1 MGRGDD
7 AEARSGNPAG
17 PSGLPPIPRSGAWR
31 QVCLP
36 VLVSGASVS
45 CATACT
51 NPLDVLKVRLQVLD
65 PTRTG
70 TPPPRGMSD
79 ALGRLLRNE
88 GPLALW
94 KGLTPALARAM
105 CYGGLR
111 LGLYQPILGAVESA
125 RGGETPRAPSSSSSP
140 PRVGRPGGAWEAT
153 ARRRATNAKGEALV
167 HDADREAG
175 RAFISAR
182 PSYDG
187 RAASASAGDVA
198 PKVAA
203 GAASGAFAAFL
214 LNPTELIKTRFM
226 ARGPELR
233 NSAWACAVGIA
244 RERGVAGLWRG
255 AGMSTARSAILT
267 ASQCAAYDGAKSF
280 VRGARSVPSSEPES
294 ESESDDLFTHLCASM
309 LTGLVTTTVT
319 NPVDM
324 IKTQLYVSDVQ
335 LPDNSKGSKGR
346 EGPVS
351 ASRARAQG
359 GAAEAARDVLRRE
372 GPRGFMRGWTA
383 NYLRLGPQTV
393 ITFVALE
400 QLRRLAGMDAL

>member
-7 AEARSGNPAG
+7 AEARSGTPAG
-17 PSGLPPIPRSGAWR
+17 PSGVPPVPRSGVWR
-31 QVCLP
+31 QVALP

-65 PTRTG
+65 PTRSG
-70 TPPPRGMSD
+70 TPPPRGMGD

-94 KGLTPALARAM
+94 KGLTPSLARAM

-125 RGGETPRAPSSSSSP
+125 RGGATKSSAPS
-140 PRVGRPGGAWEAT
+140 RVGRPGGAWEAT
-153 ARRRATNAKGEALV
+153 ARSKRKE
-167 HDADREAG
+167 DAFEPDREQTDDENRFRFAN
-175 RAFISAR
+175 
-182 PSYDG
+182 DG
-187 RAASASAGDVA
+187 SVAS
-198 PKVAA
+198 KVSA

-214 LNPTELIKTRFM
+214 LNPTELVKTRLM
-226 ARGPELR
+226 ARDDHTK
-233 NSAWACAVGIA
+233 NKSVTAWSCASTIV
-244 RERGVAGLWRG
+244 RERGVSGLWRG
-255 AGMSTARSAILT
+255 AAMSTTRSAALT
-267 ASQCAAYDGAKSF
+267 ASQCAAYDSAKSF
-280 VRGARSVPSSEPES
+280 VRKRRRGEE
-294 ESESDDLFTHLCASM
+294 DDLLTHLCASM

-324 IKTQLYVSDVQ
+324 IKTQLYM
-335 LPDNSKGSKGR
+335 
-346 EGPVS
+346 S
-351 ASRARAQG
+351 AATNGESAATRNESA
-359 GAAEAARDVLRRE
+359 GAAARRKREVKNSAQPAGAVAAARDVLKRE
-372 GPRGFMRGWTA
+372 GPRGFMRGWSA

-400 QLRRLAGMDAL
+400 QFRRLAGMDAL

>member
-7 AEARSGNPAG
+7 AEARSGTPAG
-17 PSGLPPIPRSGAWR
+17 PSGLPPVPRSDVWR
-31 QVCLP
+31 QVGLP

-65 PTRTG
+65 PTRSG
-70 TPPPRGMSD
+70 SPPPRGMGD

-88 GPLALW
+88 GPLSLW

-125 RGGETPRAPSSSSSP
+125 RGGETRRAASSP
-140 PRVGRPGGAWEAT
+140 SPVGRPGGAWEAT
-153 ARRRATNAKGEALV
+153 ARRRATNANERDAV
-167 HDADREAG
+167 VDADR
-175 RAFISAR
+175 RVS
-182 PSYDG
+182 D
-187 RAASASAGDVA
+187 ASAHRRGASGSSSAGDVA
-198 PKVAA
+198 SKVAA

-233 NSAWACAVGIA
+233 NSAWACAAGIA
-244 RERGVAGLWRG
+244 RERGIAGLWRG

-280 VRGARSVPSSEPES
+280 VRGARSGSEPA
-294 ESESDDLFTHLCASM
+294 ESDDLFTHLCASM

-324 IKTQLYVSDVQ
+324 IKTQLYVSSPGSPG
-335 LPDNSKGSKGR
+335 PDSSENP
-346 EGPVS
+346 GPVS
-351 ASRARAQG
+351 ASRARAPG

-372 GPRGFMRGWTA
+372 GARGFMRGWTA

-400 QLRRLAGMDAL
+400 QLRKLAGMDAL

>member
-7 AEARSGNPAG
+7 AEARSGTPAG
-17 PSGLPPIPRSGAWR
+17 PSGVPPVPRSGVWR
-31 QVCLP
+31 QVALP

-65 PTRTG
+65 PTRSG
-70 TPPPRGMSD
+70 TPPPRGMGD

-94 KGLTPALARAM
+94 KGLTPSLARAM

-125 RGGETPRAPSSSSSP
+125 RGGATKSSAPS
-140 PRVGRPGGAWEAT
+140 RVGRPGGAWEAT
-153 ARRRATNAKGEALV
+153 ARSKRKE
-167 HDADREAG
+167 DAFVEPDREQTDDENRFRFAN
-175 RAFISAR
+175 
-182 PSYDG
+182 DG
-187 RAASASAGDVA
+187 SVAS
-198 PKVAA
+198 KVSA

-214 LNPTELIKTRFM
+214 LNPTELVKTRLM
-226 ARGPELR
+226 ADHTK
-233 NSAWACAVGIA
+233 NDHTKNKSVTAWSCASTIV
-244 RERGVAGLWRG
+244 RERGVSGLWRG
-255 AGMSTARSAILT
+255 AAMSTTRSAALT
-267 ASQCAAYDGAKSF
+267 ASQCAAYDSAKSF
-280 VRGARSVPSSEPES
+280 VRERRRGEE
-294 ESESDDLFTHLCASM
+294 DDLLTHLCASM

-324 IKTQLYVSDVQ
+324 IKTQLYM
-335 LPDNSKGSKGR
+335 
-346 EGPVS
+346 S
-351 ASRARAQG
+351 AATNGESAATRNESA
-359 GAAEAARDVLRRE
+359 GAAARRKREVKNSAQPAGAVAAARDVLKRE
-372 GPRGFMRGWTA
+372 GPRGFMRGWSA

-400 QLRRLAGMDAL
+400 QFRRLAGMDAL

>member
-7 AEARSGNPAG
+7 AEARSGTPAG
-17 PSGLPPIPRSGAWR
+17 PSGLPPVPRSDVWR
-31 QVCLP
+31 QVGLP

-65 PTRTG
+65 PTRSG
-70 TPPPRGMSD
+70 SPPPRGMGD

-88 GPLALW
+88 GPLSLW

-125 RGGETPRAPSSSSSP
+125 RGGETRRAASSP
-140 PRVGRPGGAWEAT
+140 SPVGRPGGAWQAT
-153 ARRRATNAKGEALV
+153 ARRRATNANEQDAV
-167 HDADREAG
+167 VDADRHVSDA
-175 RAFISAR
+175 
-182 PSYDG
+182 
-187 RAASASAGDVA
+187 AGDVA
-198 PKVAA
+198 SKVAA

-233 NSAWACAVGIA
+233 NSAWACAAGIA

-280 VRGARSVPSSEPES
+280 VRGTRRSLGPENSEK
-294 ESESDDLFTHLCASM
+294 SDDLFTHLCASM

-324 IKTQLYVSDVQ
+324 IKTQLYVSS
-335 LPDNSKGSKGR
+335 PGPNSTKL
-346 EGPVS
+346 S
-351 ASRARAQG
+351 ASRVRAPG

-400 QLRRLAGMDAL
+400 QLRKLAGMDAL

>member
-7 AEARSGNPAG
+7 AEARSGTPAG
-17 PSGLPPIPRSGAWR
+17 PSGLPPVPRSDVWR
-31 QVCLP
+31 QVGLP

-65 PTRTG
+65 PTRSG
-70 TPPPRGMSD
+70 SPPPRGMGD

-88 GPLALW
+88 GPLSLW

-125 RGGETPRAPSSSSSP
+125 RGGETRRAASSSSP
-140 PRVGRPGGAWEAT
+140 VGRPGGAWEAT
-153 ARRRATNAKGEALV
+153 ARRRATNANEQDAV
-167 HDADREAG
+167 VDADRHV
-175 RAFISAR
+175 S
-182 PSYDG
+182 D
-187 RAASASAGDVA
+187 ASAHPSRGASASSSAGDVA
-198 PKVAA
+198 SKVAA

-233 NSAWACAVGIA
+233 NSAWACAAGIA

-400 QLRRLAGMDAL
+400 QLRKLVGMDAL